1 MPGMD
6 TLRFVCTAAG
16 ALLALTLTA
25 CGENSN
31 DTGDTQSAENVVP
44 ASNVQAA
51 ELPLEPINLAQAYSP
66 LSGASR
72 PVPVCPWLSD
82 ASANA
87 AVDVVMT
94 TEPMVRRAVTPDECK
109 WNVNIGFALSI
120 RSVPLAEAINPSTVT
135 YNMDN
140 APVLK
145 PQDGPA
151 SEAVA
156 ILDPTWDAEN
166 PRPFAFVFTADN
178 RQFKITTTG
187 VRTSVD
193 RLRAVADEIAGA
205 LPTAAPVVEVKDA
218 EPTLNPCVYPENVVV
233 TLFNGQPGDTLTQK
247 PYLPTSSC
255 SYKGHAG
262 NVRIDLSIGFNGDP
276 LVPPVKMD
284 PDYAL
289 IGNFGTDAYM
299 KDTSR
304 TSGYGSSSRVYQIAN
319 SCANIRLSCI
329 SSSTMVSPTICS
341 IPVRYFS
348 IILSPFSSSIC

>member
-1 MPGMD
+1 MAVKGKIQFIFSA
-6 TLRFVCTAAG
+6 LGV
-16 ALLALTLTA
+16 LLALSLTA
-25 CGENSN
+25 CDDSSTEI
-31 DTGDTQSAENVVP
+31 GDSQP
-44 ASNVQAA
+44 AQNTAFAGNGQMAK
-51 ELPLEPINLAQAYSP
+51 LPMEPINLAEAYAP
-66 LSGASR
+66 LSAVSK
-72 PVPVCPWLSD
+72 PVPLCPWLSD

-94 TEPMVRRAVTPDECK
+94 SEPMVRRAVTPDECK

-120 RSVPLAEAINPSTVT
+120 RAVNLAQAGSPNTVT
-135 YNMDN
+135 YNMDIP
-140 APVLK
+140 PVLK
-145 PQDGPA
+145 PQDGPG

-276 LVPPVKMD
+276 LVPPVNMD

-289 IGNFGTDAYM
+289 IGNFGTDVYM

-304 TSGYGSSSRVYQIAN
+304 TAGYGSSSRVYQIARPGGQIRVDLKVTEE
-319 SCANIRLSCI
+319 SFPDNIAEL
-329 SSSTMVSPTICS
+329 
-341 IPVRYFS
+341 
-348 IILSPFSSSIC
+348 ILNNLIARTN

>member
-1 MPGMD
+1 MPGMN

-25 CGENSN
+25 CGDNST
-31 DTGDTQSAENVVP
+31 DTGDTQSAENVVA

-120 RSVPLAEAINPSTVT
+120 RSVPLAEAISPSTVT

-140 APVLK
+140 PPVLK
-145 PQDGPA
+145 PQDGPG

-166 PRPFAFVFTADN
+166 PRPFAFVFNADD
-178 RQFKITTTG
+178 RQFKISATG

-193 RLRAVADEIAGA
+193 RLRAVADEIVGA
-205 LPTAAPVVEVKDA
+205 LPTAAPVVEVRDA
-218 EPTLNPCVYPENVVV
+218 EPTLDPCVYEEATVVA
-233 TLFNGQPGDTLTQK
+233 LFGGKADYAVTQK
-247 PYLPTSSC
+247 AHLPTSNCTYNGSV
-255 SYKGHAG
+255 G
-262 NVRIDLSIGFNGDP
+262 NWRVELSINFGGDP
-276 LVPPVKMD
+276 LDPPNGMD
-284 PDYAL
+284 PEYAL
-289 IGNFGTDAYM
+289 IDGFGADVYM
-299 KDTSR
+299 KDASQTA
-304 TSGYGSSSRVYQIAN
+304 GYMSTARFYQIARP
-319 SCANIRLSCI
+319 SGKI
-329 SSSTMVSPTICS
+329 MVYLKVREENF
-341 IPVRYFS
+341 PVNVAEQ
-348 IILSPFSSSIC
+348 ILNNLIARTN